1 MAKAKTEP
9 KQKPKAECPISRKE
23 FNEGA
28 KALPIRLGERDFLGD
43 AKEFS
48 TGSVGWGL
56 NEKMKVLV
64 GDKQV
69 NCQVSVNVTVIG
81 SKDLPK

>member
-1 MAKAKTEP
+1 MAKQKTEKPPKAKT
-9 KQKPKAECPISRKE
+9 ECPISRVE
-23 FNEGA
+23 FDEAA
-28 KALPIRLGERDFLGD
+28 KALPIKLGDRDFLGD
-43 AKEFS
+43 PKEFS

-56 NEKMKVLV
+56 NEKMKVIV

-69 NCQVSVNVTVIG
+69 PCQVSVNITVIG